1 MRCHF
6 TVAAVSLAF
15 LTLTLRVSGQGAAAG
30 GPLSKTLLEDPLYRK
45 AKAAALA
52 FQRKSWEQGAVGT
65 AFLEAGDDEAVIALA
80 RASLIYPT
88 REGLAAGVGG
98 APVDPLMFGESLWRA
113 AGVTKD
119 PALRKA
125 ADTMLDYTLNKAARA
140 PDGTIY
146 HTGQTM
152 WSDTFHTSPPFLA
165 YAGKYDEAVAQIEG
179 LWKRLYDPKTKLI
192 AHIWSESGN
201 RFTDKNAWASGDGWA
216 AAAITRVIRYLPANH
231 PGRAGLVAHLRDL
244 LDGCIAHQ
252 TPEGLFHDTID
263 NPNSFIETDGAQM
276 LAYSIYESVR
286 GGWLDKSYLVA
297 ADKMR
302 AAARA
307 KVDDAGFVQ
316 GVSTAPTFDKPGI
329 SPEGQAFF
337 LMMEA
342 AHAKCVGDG
351 VAKP

>member
-1 MRCHF
+1 MIRPTLTC
-6 TVAAVSLAF
+6 AALA
-15 LTLTLRVSGQGAAAG
+15 LTLLLSAARTQAQTAPTQP
-30 GPLSKTLLEDPLYRK
+30 PLAQTLLQDPLYRK

-80 RASLIYPT
+80 KASAIYPT
-88 REGLAAGVGG
+88 NTGLVANNGG
-98 APVDPLMFGESLWRA
+98 APSDPFMCGEFLWHA
-113 AGVTKD
+113 AEVTKD

-125 ADTMLDYTLNKAARA
+125 ADTMLDVALTKAPRA
-140 PDGTIY
+140 ADGTIY

-165 YAGKYDEAVAQIEG
+165 YAGKYDEAVKQIEG
-179 LWKRLYDPKTKLI
+179 LWKRLWIPETKLV
-192 AHIWSESGN
+192 AHIWNEPTS
-201 RFTDKNAWASGDGWA
+201 RFSDKNAWASGDGWT
-216 AAAITRVIRYLPANH
+216 AAAITRVIRYLPVNH
-231 PGRAGLVAHLRDL
+231 PGRPQMIAHLKDL

-263 NPNSFIETDGAQM
+263 NPNSFVETNGAQM

-286 GGWLDKSYLVA
+286 GGWLDKSYLAA

-316 GVSTAPTFDKPGI
+316 GVSGAPSFSKPGI
-329 SPEGQAFF
+329 SAEGQAFF

-342 AHAKCVGDG
+342 AHAKLQN
-351 VAKP
+351 P